1 MVGKMY
7 IYLRE
12 GQSKNWT
19 SLNLQTAQLN
29 QLSTLIG
36 IGNPGFGGGGGSAT
50 NVQDYSAC
58 ADCKVKIHGGGK
70 QNCPWKDVSA
80 TEARRRVKLVLMQME
95 NPGVVAAVVAKAT
108 D

>member
-7 IYLRE
+7 IYLQE

-29 QLSTLIG
+29 QLSTLVG
-36 IGNPGFGGGGGSAT
+36 IGNPGLGGGGGPAT
-50 NVQDYSAC
+50 NTPDYTPC
-58 ADCKVKIHGGGK
+58 AHCKTKIHGGGK
-70 QNCPWKDVSA
+70 RECPWKDVTA
-80 TEARRRVKLVLMQME
+80 IEARRRAKLVLMQME
-95 NPGVVAAVVAKAT
+95 NPEVLAAAVARAT